1 MCANGVLC
9 KMAVLLLV
17 PRLGTAAAAAVGT
30 DCIGVSLLFRAC
42 YMHPLGTVALLQH
55 ATLLATVLDPQRKM
69 FGSMSM
75 TCKVPFTCPS
85 LCCDLICCW
94 YYYNCMI
101 TLNYLSVQGCGACV
115 PCEVCA
121 IQHGSSRVY
130 AYLHVVK
137 FVVPGRGVL
146 AQHPC
151 LMRRLLKFSFK
162 ACADGVMIFLGQG

>member
-30 DCIGVSLLFRAC
+30 GCIGVSLLFRAC
-42 YMHPLGTVALLQH
+42 CMHPLGTVALLQH
-55 ATLLATVLDPQRKM
+55 ATLLATVSDPQRKM
-69 FGSMSM
+69 FCSMSM

-121 IQHGSSRVY
+121 IQHGSTGINTCICIYSCCEVFR
-130 AYLHVVK
+130 ARAWCAGTAPL
-137 FVVPGRGVL
+137 FNE
-146 AQHPC
+146 
-151 LMRRLLKFSFK
+151 K
-162 ACADGVMIFLGQG
+162 ASQILI